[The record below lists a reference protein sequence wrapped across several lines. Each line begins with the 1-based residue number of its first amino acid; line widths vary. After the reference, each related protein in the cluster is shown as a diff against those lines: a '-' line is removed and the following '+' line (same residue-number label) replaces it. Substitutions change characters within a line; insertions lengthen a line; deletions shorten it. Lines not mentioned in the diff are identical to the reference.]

1 MRTDVTPISFDSTSP
16 RMQAAARYVWLLA
29 ALFPDEDLITVEEED
44 IPDLPPRTPGE
55 R

>member
-1 MRTDVTPISFDSTSP
+1 MRTDVTPTSFASTSP

-29 ALFPDEDLITVEEED
+29 GLFPDQTIDVAEQD
-44 IPDLPPRTPGE
+44 IPDLPPLTPGA